1 MRIEAY
7 SQIQN
12 LYQTKGA
19 SAPAKTGT
27 RGSFMD
33 SLNLSGAGKD
43 MQVAKE
49 ALKNAPDIR
58 EDKVAAIKAAYQS
71 GLYSVSSEDF
81 ADKLADDIIS
91 SI

>member
-12 LYQTKGA
+12 LYQTKST
-19 SAPAKTGT
+19 SAPAKAGT

-49 ALKNAPDIR
+49 ALKSAPDIR

-71 GLYSVSSEDF
+71 GLYNVSSEDF

-91 SI
+91 SS